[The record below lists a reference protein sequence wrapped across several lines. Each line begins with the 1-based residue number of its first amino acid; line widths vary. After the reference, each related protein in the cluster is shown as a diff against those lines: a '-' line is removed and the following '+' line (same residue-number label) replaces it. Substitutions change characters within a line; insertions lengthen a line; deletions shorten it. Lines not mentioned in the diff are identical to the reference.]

1 MASARA
7 YRATVQSIPA
17 STWTDI
23 VASGTRWNDGPMWA
37 GANPSRLTTTA
48 SGLHVVGANVGF
60 VGNGTGGR
68 WCRIQANGAAL
79 LWVAGSAHA
88 PDAVGDT
95 NLSPVALVNAT
106 AGDYYTAGLYQTSG
120 AALNTAAA
128 GAPYAADLHLTRLD
142 PSVVGCRAEA
152 AVAQSIPHNVW
163 TQVTLD
169 TTMFDTGT
177 PAMRSGSTLVAPSDG
192 AYCLWAG
199 AYLQSAAGIAAIYYH
214 ALLVNGL
221 TWAISGPGSSTG
233 SFTAWS
239 TSATVALHAGDV
251 VTASIL
257 QTSGAAR
264 LLDIAEL
271 RPFLAM
277 ARIGG

>member
-1 MASARA
+1 MASARS
-7 YRATVQSIPA
+7 YRSTVQSIPNA
-17 STWTDI
+17 TWTDI

-37 GANPSRLTTTA
+37 AANPSRLTTTA

-60 VGNGTGGR
+60 AGNGTGGR

-79 LWVAGSAHA
+79 WVAGSAHA
-88 PDAVGDT
+88 PDAVGET
-95 NLSPVALVNAT
+95 ILSPVTLVNAT
-106 AGDYYTAGLYQTSG
+106 AGDYYTAGLHQNSG
-120 AALNTAAA
+120 AAIDTAGA
-128 GAPYAADLHLTRLD
+128 GAPFASDLHLTRLD

-169 TTMFDTGT
+169 TTMFDTGS
-177 PAMRSGSTLVAPSDG
+177 PVMRSGSTLVAPSDG

-199 AYLQSAAGIAAIYYH
+199 AYLPSAAGIVATYYH
-214 ALLVNGL
+214 SISVNGQG
-221 TWAISGPGSSTG
+221 WAFSAPGSSTA
-233 SFTAWS
+233 SATAWS

-251 VTASIL
+251 VTAWIF
-257 QTSGAAR
+257 QNSGAAR